1 MLAGMAD
8 RPVFHLRDL
17 DRASAAERDAVAAL
31 LVAGFRAHWPDAWP
45 TLEEARG
52 DVLEMC
58 APERLARVA
67 VDATGAI
74 IGFIGGLPGYGGRV
88 WELHPLVV
96 REDARRRGV
105 GRALVAD
112 LERLVAARGAL
123 TLQLG
128 SDDEDDMTSLGG
140 ADLYD
145 DLWARIRDIQDR
157 KGHPF
162 AFYRKLGYTIIGVI
176 PDANGRGK
184 PDILMARRI
193 G

>member
-1 MLAGMAD
+1 MVPGHSKIGRGVLNGVQN
-8 RPVFHLRDL
+8 PVSTAF
-17 DRASAAERDAVAAL
+17 AK
-31 LVAGFRAHWPDAWP
+31 AWP
-45 TLEEARG
+45 
-52 DVLEMC
+52 
-58 APERLARVA
+58 
-67 VDATGAI
+67 
-74 IGFIGGLPGYGGRV
+74 GLFR
-88 WELHPLVV
+88 
-96 REDARRRGV
+96 V